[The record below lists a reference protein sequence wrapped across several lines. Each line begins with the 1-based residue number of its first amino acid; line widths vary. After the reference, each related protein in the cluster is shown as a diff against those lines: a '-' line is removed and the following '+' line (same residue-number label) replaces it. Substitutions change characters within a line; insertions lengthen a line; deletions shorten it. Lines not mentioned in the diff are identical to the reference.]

1 MTYIKSDIATDL
13 GVGHDIALYVPYYQ
27 YVAVYSRKKLYDV
40 PFE

>member
-1 MTYIKSDIATDL
+1 MTYIKSDIVSDPK
-13 GVGHDIALYVPYYQ
+13 VCRNIALYVPYYQ